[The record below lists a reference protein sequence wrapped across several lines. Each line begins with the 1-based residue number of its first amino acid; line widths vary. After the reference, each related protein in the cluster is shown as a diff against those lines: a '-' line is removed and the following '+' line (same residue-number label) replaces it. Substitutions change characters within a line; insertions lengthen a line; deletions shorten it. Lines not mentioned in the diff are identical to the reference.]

1 MNLRWI
7 KLTPLAIAAAMMIG
21 VAADADAARRKK
33 SAPRDINK
41 VRKEQTAA
49 TKAIKEANRKL
60 DVNTK
65 ETRRQLNRLSTLN
78 GEIQDKRK
86 ELTKLQTSINTLAN
100 EIKAKQDS
108 VDILEGHLDHL
119 RDNYVVTLRAMQ
131 EAPAALSPLA
141 FVFAS
146 DSFTEAW
153 RRMRY
158 MQQFKDWHRVKT
170 DELRASADALKL
182 KQSELSE
189 LHARQLEMVGNV
201 ASVQHKLEASQEE
214 TSRIVADLK
223 KEQGAL
229 KATLKENEAKMK
241 QLDRELDRLIAEEQ
255 KRQERADAERR
266 KREAADA
273 KKKSQGRASSGSA
286 KDGVKGTSK
295 DVSKSGAT
303 NTKVAKPSSGGAT
316 TAVADEN
323 RKLNGGF
330 ESNKG
335 RLLFPVSGRY
345 RIVRGFGVQKHPDLA
360 HVETNNHGIDV
371 EVSPGTRVRSIFDGT
386 VSAIFVQPGY
396 NTIVMI
402 RHGSYISIYAGLQ
415 GVTVTKGQKV
425 KANQTIGSVSPDVE
439 NDNRAILHFEL
450 RKEREKLN
458 PLNWVK

>member
-7 KLTPLAIAAAMMIG
+7 KCTPLALAAVIIMGAVG
-21 VAADADAARRKK
+21 DADAARRKK
-33 SAPRDINK
+33 APRDINK

-60 DVNTK
+60 TVNTK

-78 GEIQDKRK
+78 GEIEDKRK
-86 ELTKLQTSINTLAN
+86 ELILLQTKANTLAT

-108 VDILEGHLDHL
+108 VDVLEGQLTRL
-119 RDNYVVTLRAMQ
+119 RNNYIATLRAMQ

-141 FVFAS
+141 FIFAS

-170 DELRASADALKL
+170 EEIKSSAEALRVKKDELTH
-182 KQSELSE
+182 
-189 LHARQLEMVGNV
+189 LHARQVDMLGNV
-201 ASVQHKLEASQEE
+201 TAVRRKLEASQEE

-255 KRQERADAERR
+255 KRQQKAEEERR
-266 KREAADA
+266 KREAAA
-273 KKKSQGRASSGSA
+273 KKKTQ
-286 KDGVKGTSK
+286 
-295 DVSKSGAT
+295 
-303 NTKVAKPSSGGAT
+303 GGAT
-316 TAVADEN
+316 SGNAKDNSKGTAADNTKTGNGAKSSGTASEDSRTNIAEEN
-323 RKLNGGF
+323 RRLDGSF

-360 HVETNNHGIDV
+360 HVETNNNGIDV
-371 EVSPGTRVRSIFDGT
+371 EVTPGTRVRSIFDGT

-415 GVTVTKGQKV
+415 GVTVTKGQNV
-425 KANQTIGSVSPDVE
+425 KANQTIGGVSPDVE

-450 RKEREKLN
+450 RKERDKLN
-458 PLNWVK
+458 PLLWVK

>member
-21 VAADADAARRKK
+21 AAADADAARRKK

-86 ELTKLQTSINTLAN
+86 ELTQLQTSINTLAN

-201 ASVQHKLEASQEE
+201 ASVQHKLEVSQEE

-266 KREAADA
+266 KREAAEA
-273 KKKSQGRASSGSA
+273 KKKSQVRASSGSA

-295 DVSKSGAT
+295 DAPKSGAT
-303 NTKVAKPSSGGAT
+303 NTKVAKPSSGGTA

-360 HVETNNHGIDV
+360 HVETNNNGIDV

>member
-7 KLTPLAIAAAMMIG
+7 KCTLPALAAIMMMGAAM
-21 VAADADAARRKK
+21 DADAARRKK
-33 SAPRDINK
+33 APRDINK

-49 TKAIKEANRKL
+49 TNAIKEANRKL
-60 DVNTK
+60 NVNTK
-65 ETRRQLNRLSTLN
+65 ETRKQLNRLSTLN
-78 GEIQDKRK
+78 GEIEDKRK
-86 ELTKLQTSINTLAN
+86 ELTQLQTKANALAT

-108 VDILEGHLDHL
+108 VDTLEGQLNRM
-119 RDNYVVTLRAMQ
+119 RDNYVATLRAMQ

-158 MQQFKDWHRVKT
+158 MQQFRDWHRVKT
-170 DELRASADALKL
+170 EEIKTSAENLKA
-182 KQSELSE
+182 KKAELSQ
-189 LHARQLEMVGNV
+189 LHHRQVEMVGNV
-201 ASVQHKLEASQEE
+201 TTARRKLEASQEE
-214 TSRIVADLK
+214 TSRIVANLK

-255 KRQERADAERR
+255 KRQQKAEEERR
-266 KREAADA
+266 KREAVA
-273 KKKSQGRASSGSA
+273 KKKNQVTKPSGSA
-286 KDGVKGTSK
+286 KDGATETSK
-295 DVSKSGAT
+295 DNSKTGSEPKPKTSSGAST
-303 NTKVAKPSSGGAT
+303 GLAE
-316 TAVADEN
+316 EN
-323 RKLNGGF
+323 RKLDGSF

-335 RLLFPVSGRY
+335 RLLFPVSGQY

-360 HVETNNHGIDV
+360 HVETNNNGIDV

-415 GVTVTKGQKV
+415 GVSVTKGQKV
-425 KANQTIGSVSPDVE
+425 KANQTIGSVSPDIE

-450 RKEREKLN
+450 RKERDKLN